1 MDTREESRLGR
12 RIALQRRILAD
23 GLPLPGDAR
32 QLFLDLRR
40 HLLDACDARALATK
54 EAEVFKFLK
63 LAESPFGDRDQRAIL
78 GGEKDLKRQGR
89 LPCFVRRDG
98 ARLHFTITVTQRPG
112 EPLFLFAYDF
122 ELIFRP
128 GLEPRFVR
136 FDLNEQG
143 HDNEQNGIRSH
154 MHPGHDDL
162 QMPAPLLHPIEL
174 LDLLIYES
182 IHPEKQRSA

>member
-1 MDTREESRLGR
+1 VDTREESRLGR
-12 RIALQRRILAD
+12 RIALQSRILAG
-23 GLPLPGDAR
+23 GLPLSGDAKD
-32 QLFLDLRR
+32 LFQVLRR
-40 HLLDACDARALATK
+40 YLLEACDTGDLSTRQAD
-54 EAEVFKFLK
+54 VFRLLK
-63 LAESPFGDRDQRAIL
+63 LAESPFGGLDQKAIV
-78 GGEKDLKRQGR
+78 GGEKDLKRRGE

-112 EPLFLFAYDF
+112 GPLVLFAYDF
-122 ELIFRP
+122 ELMFPP

-162 QMPAPLLHPIEL
+162 QMPAPLLHPVEI
-174 LDLLIYES
+174 LDLLVYEAR
-182 IHPEKQRSA
+182 HPPRQRAA

>member
-1 MDTREESRLGR
+1 MDTREESRRGR
-12 RIALQRRILAD
+12 RIALQHRIAAD
-23 GLPLPGDAR
+23 GLPLPGDAEG
-32 QLFLDLRR
+32 LFRDLRR
-40 HLLDACDARALATK
+40 YLIEAYDTRALATRQHD
-54 EAEVFKFLK
+54 VYRLLK
-63 LAESPFGDRDQRAIL
+63 RAKSPFGGRDQVAIL
-78 GGEKDLKRQGR
+78 GGEKDLKRQGG
-89 LPCFVRRDG
+89 LPCFIRRDS

-122 ELIFRP
+122 ELIFPP